1 MRTVIT
7 VDVDNIALEGL
18 KGEREL
24 SLYIEV

>member
-7 VDVDNIALEGL
+7 VDVDNIALERL